1 MSKEP
6 QEPHWK
12 AGLDRARIAPK
23 CGARTRSA
31 GACGQPGMKN
41 GRCRYHGG
49 KSTGPRTP
57 EGRERSRMANWK
69 HGRRSAAFIA
79 ERRETAASVR
89 LLRKIIAAL

>member
-12 AGLDRARIAPK
+12 MALAKAREARK
-23 CGARTRSA
+23 CGAKTRSA
-31 GACGQPGMKN
+31 GVCGQPGMKN
-41 GRCRYHGG
+41 GRCNYHGG

-57 EGRERSRMANWK
+57 DGLERSRMASWK